1 MMDISSAIYSLIFL
15 LLAILFMISF
25 ALFVRRL
32 LINSSIKS
40 KGTSD
45 IATKLD
51 KIIEQNEKI
60 ISLNKE
66 K

>member
-1 MMDISSAIYSLIFL
+1 MDISSAIYSLIFL